1 MLFTKKPTT
10 TDNNIYVIK
19 MNGVREI
26 FDPSKL
32 HNSLARSGAKEE
44 VIEEILKT
52 INKKVKDGMTTSE
65 IYRLAFSFLHKEQKK
80 TAFRY
85 SLRRAVNELGPT
97 GFGFEKFV
105 AEIFKARGYQ
115 VKTDQIVR
123 GYCVD
128 HEVDVVA
135 WDDRNLLMCEAKFH
149 NDIGLKSDV
158 KVALYVEARMEDLAA
173 VTHDGYGAPGRKMTE
188 GWLITNTKFSSAAI
202 QYGMCK
208 NLKMV
213 GWNFPQITNLHSM
226 IEVTKTIP
234 ITVLQSLNLQDKQSL
249 IQQGIVLCKQIDSEN
264 TLIRAGIAKSKIPAV
279 LTEIIEAL
287 NLLDHPQNV
296 DF

>member
-1 MLFTKKPTT
+1 MSPIKKPVKN
-10 TDNNIYVIK
+10 NNIYVVK
-19 MNGVREI
+19 MNGERDI
-26 FDPSKL
+26 FNPDKL
-32 HNSLARSGAKEE
+32 HLSLTRAGAKEE
-44 VIEEILKT
+44 VIEEILKN
-52 INKKVKDGMTTSE
+52 INSVIKDGMTTSE
-65 IYRLAFSFLHKEQKK
+65 IYRQAFSFLHKQQKK

-105 AEIFKARGYQ
+105 AEIFKARGYK
-115 VKTDQIVR
+115 VLTDQVVR
-123 GYCVD
+123 GYCID

-158 KVALYVEARMEDLAA
+158 KVALYVEARMQDLAA
-173 VTHDGYGAPGRKMTE
+173 VTHDGYGGSARKMTE

-234 ITVLQSLNLQDKQSL
+234 ITTLQTLTQEEKQRL
-249 IQQGIVLCKQIDSEN
+249 IGQGLVLCLQVNSEAV
-264 TLIRAGIAKSKIPAV
+264 LIKAGIAKTRINEILKEITEATNV
-279 LTEIIEAL
+279 LG
-287 NLLDHPQNV
+287 NLQNV
-296 DF
+296 NF